1 MKGAAVGIGSFVA
14 VATALV
20 FLYPDSY
27 QQDGGYHFLFARWAW
42 VHPELLVGVW
52 SRPAFTLLYSL
63 PAQFGYPAAKLFT
76 VAICAACAWHTWKLA
91 KDLGFSRPDLAIP
104 LLVLQPSFFLLCSDT
119 LTEPLFALL
128 FVIALRLHHA
138 GRVRAG
144 MLVASSLILA
154 RPEGFFVGVAWGV
167 WILIDRRDPRPLVRR
182 LPATLLLASGAV
194 AWWLAAWLI
203 TGDPLHIKHN
213 WPPDWIA
220 SGGPYGSGPI
230 WSYAG
235 KLPEISGPLLAIPFL
250 LGLGLLLKSR
260 RHGTLTSPTLTILLV
275 HSIFWSYGGF
285 GSAGYPR
292 YMVIVSPAI
301 ALITLEGWNS
311 IADRLATWV
320 RPARIALAGGVLA
333 ASGAFSA
340 TYMDAWVFNRDA
352 RLIADAHAD
361 FMRSPRPI
369 KRLVWSQAY
378 MAILFDVDPWSA
390 PDWGGREKNL
400 QILRELPSGTLAVW
414 DIETGPAWRHVGRAD
429 FENAGF
435 QLLLARGHDALQGR
449 FVKGAVFGWGG
460 PRRQEI
466 SLLYKP

>member
-91 KDLGFSRPDLAIP
+91 KGLGFSRPELAIP

-138 GRVRAG
+138 GKVRAG

-154 RPEGFFVGVAWGV
+154 RPEGFFVGVVWGV
-167 WILIDRRDPRPLVRR
+167 WTLIDRRDPRPLVRR

-213 WPPDWIA
+213 WPPDWVA

-235 KLPEISGPLLAIPFL
+235 KMPEISGPLLAIPFL

-292 YMVIVSPAI
+292 YMVTVAPAI
-301 ALITLEGWNS
+301 ALITLEGWNAM
-311 IADRLATWV
+311 ADRLGTV
-320 RPARIALAGGVLA
+320 SRSARMSAAGAVLA
-333 ASGAFSA
+333 ASAAFSLV
-340 TYMDAWVFNRDA
+340 YMDGWVYSRDA
-352 RLIADAHAD
+352 RLVGGTYLIYKKSH
-361 FMRSPRPI
+361 RPV
-369 KRLVWSQAY
+369 KRVVWSQAY
-378 MAILFDVDPWSA
+378 MAIKFDADPWSA
-390 PDWGGREKNL
+390 PPWGDRAKNL
-400 QILRELPSGTLAVW
+400 EIVAGLPSGTLVFW
-414 DIETGPAWRHVGRAD
+414 DAETGPAWFHLTRYD
-429 FENAGF
+429 FERAGF
-435 QLLLARGHDALQGR
+435 EIFVSNDAEMEGR
-449 FVKGAVFGWGG
+449 FIKGAVFGFGG
-460 PRRQEI
+460 PRRQEMH
-466 SLLYKP
+466 LLFKP